1 MFPAIS
7 DAKFKEGIFDGPQIR
22 PLFNDAN
29 FVVKMSDMERA
40 AWVSFKN
47 ISQNFL
53 GNSKSENS
61 KTLIGLLDESQIT
74 LPAFSSGPLS

>member
-22 PLFNDAN
+22 TLFNDAN

-40 AWVSFKN
+40 AW
-47 ISQNFL
+47 IS
-53 GNSKSENS
+53 SKSENY

-74 LPAFSSGPLS
+74 LSAFSSGPLS